1 MGNELSIFAATRP
14 GFKRCKKNRN
24 PLLFLP
30 DWLSTDNPPQK
41 SNGNFRVNRR
51 GGQGSSGCPD
61 GLHGNSH
68 LIFGRVI
75 GAHRARPRTKSGRKF
90 AIGQVFLAFIFAPT
104 GNGLSFFR
112 TATRSGFERCNKNP
126 NPIINPIFYPI
137 FYPIATRLPQ
147 IFICFQLKFH
157 IPDPFQLILALDN
170 TKRVFFC
177 ANPEVDFEYLEH
189 LTFWYTFDGSAIFL
203 SFKFH

>member
-1 MGNELSIFAATRP
+1 M
-14 GFKRCKKNRN
+14 
-24 PLLFLP
+24 LLGL
-30 DWLSTDNPPQK
+30 
-41 SNGNFRVNRR
+41 
-51 GGQGSSGCPD
+51 GS
-61 GLHGNSH
+61 
-68 LIFGRVI
+68 
-75 GAHRARPRTKSGRKF
+75 RPRAKSGIKF

-170 TKRVFFC
+170 TKRVLFC
-177 ANPEVDFEYLEH
+177 ANPEVDFEFLEY
-189 LTFWYTFDGSAIFL
+189 LTFWDTFH
-203 SFKFH
+203 KFHKKYPISMGKKSCKRVIGLHRQPAPT

>member
-1 MGNELSIFAATRP
+1 MPCWPISV
-14 GFKRCKKNRN
+14 CNRN
-24 PLLFLP
+24 V
-30 DWLSTDNPPQK
+30 S
-41 SNGNFRVNRR
+41 SERR
-51 GGQGSSGCPD
+51 ITSSVARSIQF
-61 GLHGNSH
+61 H
-68 LIFGRVI
+68 
-75 GAHRARPRTKSGRKF
+75 AARARPRANSGIKF

-157 IPDPFQLILALDN
+157 IPDPFQL
-170 TKRVFFC
+170 
-177 ANPEVDFEYLEH
+177 YWH
-189 LTFWYTFDGSAIFL
+189 
-203 SFKFH
+203 

>member
-1 MGNELSIFAATRP
+1 MNEEVSTSFSNELTEFKSIQFNHSVKFNVRSLYSLGSVLYRGRRTE
-14 GFKRCKKNRN
+14 
-24 PLLFLP
+24 
-30 DWLSTDNPPQK
+30 DPP
-41 SNGNFRVNRR
+41 
-51 GGQGSSGCPD
+51 
-61 GLHGNSH
+61 
-68 LIFGRVI
+68 
-75 GAHRARPRTKSGRKF
+75 RARPRAKSGRKF

-170 TKRVFFC
+170 TKRVLFC
-177 ANPEVDFEYLEH
+177 ANPEVDFEFLEY
-189 LTFWYTFDGSAIFL
+189 LTFWDTFDGSTIAVI
-203 SFKFH
+203 